1 MIAAND
7 YQTAAMRTANK
18 NLSQREM
25 LLNGVLGLSGETGEV
40 ADHVKKAYYQGHEID
55 RDHLIEE
62 VGDCLW
68 YCCLVLTALDADL
81 EGCMQRNIEKLYR
94 RYPDGFDRMRSLRR
108 EDEAHD

>member
-1 MIAAND
+1 MNPND
-7 YQTAAMRTANK
+7 YQRAAMRTANK
-18 NLSQREM
+18 DLSQREM

-40 ADHVKKAYYQGHEID
+40 ADHVKKAYYQGHDLD

-68 YCCLVLTALDADL
+68 YCCLTLTALDMSL
-81 EGCMQRNIEKLYR
+81 EECMRRNIVKLYK
-94 RYPDGFDRMRSLRR
+94 RYPDGFDMMRSIFR